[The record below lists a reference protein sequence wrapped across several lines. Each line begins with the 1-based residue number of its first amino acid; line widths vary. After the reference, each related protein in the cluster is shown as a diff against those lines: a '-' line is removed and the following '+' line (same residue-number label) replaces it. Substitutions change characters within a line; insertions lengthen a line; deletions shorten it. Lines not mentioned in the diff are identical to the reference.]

1 MRLPG
6 ISKYDVLTNVTTALT
21 HTGRPL
27 RPQGKRLQEDSR
39 RHHRALLLQQLF
51 GDGPASRADL
61 ARTTGLTRVTV
72 SDLVGELIAEGLV
85 EELGAPA
92 GSRVGKPPTLV
103 GLAADSAHIVALD
116 LSVDD
121 TMTGAVINLAG
132 EVKVRHEL
140 ALAGQKGADAVA
152 LVHRLATELIGM
164 ADRPVLGVGV
174 GSPGIVDVEGAV
186 IAAPNLGWADV
197 PLAAGLRDALDLPV
211 FVANDANAAVLGE
224 HTFGDTGDGG
234 LMVIR
239 IGNGVGAGLVLE
251 GTLLHG
257 NRGAAGEIGHVI
269 VDPDGEPCACSRRG
283 CLETLLAVPHL
294 RRRLAEG
301 GDPTTTLTGIGE
313 QLGVVLAPV
322 VGTLNLQELVLS
334 GPADLL
340 DGPLREATDRV
351 IRARTMP
358 VSSEGLIVR
367 TSTLGEDGLL
377 VGAAVL
383 VLAGELGVS

>member
-1 MRLPG
+1 
-6 ISKYDVLTNVTTALT
+6 VTTTAPA
-21 HTGRPL
+21 GRPL
-27 RPQGKRLQEDSR
+27 RPRGKRLQEDTR

-85 EELGAPA
+85 EELGVPA
-92 GSRVGKPPTLV
+92 QSRVGKPPILV

-132 EVKVRHEL
+132 EVKARREL
-140 ALAGQKGADAVA
+140 TLAGLKGDDAVA
-152 LVHRLATELIGM
+152 VVHRLAAELIGL

-174 GSPGIVDVEGAV
+174 GSPGVVDAEGTI

-197 PLAAGLRDALDLPV
+197 PLAAGLREAFGLPV

-239 IGNGVGAGLVLE
+239 VGTGVGAGLVLE
-251 GTLLHG
+251 GTLLQG
-257 NRGAAGEIGHVI
+257 SRGAAGEIGHVV

-283 CLETLLAVPHL
+283 CLETLLAVPRL

-301 GDPTTTLTGIGE
+301 DPEATLAGIGE
-313 QLGVVLAPV
+313 QLGAVLAPV

-340 DGPLREATDRV
+340 DGPLREAADRV

-367 TSTLGEDGLL
+367 TSTLGEDGVL